1 MLSAEKER
9 KNETYYLLASVFRP
23 AVLGLDIMLH
33 RMALRVIP
41 SLSLAVTEDA
51 VRRKKRIVM
60 FIPGLFAFGVYR
72 LAKHLLPITTP
83 VVLLAVSSLVAMITA
98 LLAYRVGRTAS
109 WSVIVRQDGLR
120 LLGWLAGWIGAVYGI
135 QLSLLVLTL
144 LWIMHY
150 SYLQHPDGPAMM
162 AIIVSCTSVARDA
175 FEIGHVRKLS
185 VLGRPFL
192 TFPDGEQLRVFVQRR
207 ARRLSPWVLIGLGV
221 GAGASL
227 SGLAIA
233 NEQGAVLAQLLS
245 VSLLGGGL
253 ALCAY
258 FGGLHPAGSWLHS
271 LRQTAPGELLKYWWW
286 PGMAFASTYY
296 LVAMGVLL
304 FVLRQPTITLGSAA
318 VMGALVAAM
327 MAVYGYYL
335 GDRRHVEDE
344 QAPQLSSGMLRC
356 PFVMG
361 ILGKS
366 VGADNAAVG
375 LALGKAGTKG

>member
-1 MLSAEKER
+1 
-9 KNETYYLLASVFRP
+9 
-23 AVLGLDIMLH
+23 MLH

-51 VRRKKRIVM
+51 VRRTKRIVM
-60 FIPGLFAFGVYR
+60 FVPGFIAFGVYR
-72 LAKHLLPITTP
+72 LAKHLVPMTEPL
-83 VVLLAVSSLVAMITA
+83 VLLAVSSLVAMVTA
-98 LLAYRVGRTAS
+98 LLCYRVGRATP
-109 WSVIVRQDGLR
+109 WSTIVRQDGAK
-120 LLGWLAGWIGAVYGI
+120 LLSWLVGWIGAVYGI

-150 SYLQHPDGPAMM
+150 SYLQHPDGPAMV
-162 AIIVSCTSVARDA
+162 AIIISCTSVARDA

-192 TFPDGEQLRVFVQRR
+192 TFPDGEQFRVLVQRR
-207 ARRLSPWVLIGLGV
+207 AGHLGPWALAGLGI
-221 GAGASL
+221 GALASL
-227 SGLAIA
+227 PGLAIA
-233 NEQGAVLAQLLS
+233 NEQGAALAQL
-245 VSLLGGGL
+245 VTVTLLGGGL

-258 FGGLHPAGSWLHS
+258 FGGLYPASSWLHS
-271 LRQTAPGELLKYWWW
+271 FRQTAPGELLKYWWW

-304 FVLRQPTITLGSAA
+304 FVVRQPTMTVGATA
-318 VMGALVAAM
+318 VMGGLVAAM

-344 QAPQLSSGMLRC
+344 QAPQLSPGMLRC
-356 PFVMG
+356 PFMMG

-366 VGADNAAVG
+366 MSADDAAGGFV
-375 LALGKAGTKG
+375 LGKTGTKG